1 MSTDPF
7 DDANPS
13 LIGTKDFVGTVALIW
28 VKELVEGIPS
38 TIKGQEGKTYD
49 AVVCDVH
56 VIGGKPTETD
66 RIDEVP
72 SVFEDI
78 RLAGATFVGPMKS
91 KIGKKPQLGRME
103 KQKSSYNTDTWI
115 FNPLDPS
122 KPEDAALRKQAAE
135 YLANLSFE

>member
-13 LIGTKDFVGTVALIW
+13 LIGTKDFVGTVCLIW

-49 AVVCDVH
+49 ALVCDVH

-66 RIDEVP
+66 RIEDIP
-72 SVFEDI
+72 AVFEDI
-78 RLAGATFVGPMKS
+78 RLAGATFVGPTKS
-91 KIGKKPQLGRME
+91 KVGKKPQLGRME

-122 KPEDAALRKQAAE
+122 KSEDAALRKQAAE